1 MTNTSCSGFL
11 LSSVALLS
19 IIIALS
25 SCGNWNGF
33 GFEGPS
39 STSSP
44 YTGTATLHW
53 ESPSNRVDGSAL
65 SDISGYVIY
74 YGYSPGN
81 YTNWVDVGDV
91 EMYTVTNL
99 SPGTLYFALT
109 AYDSFGTES
118 DFSNELNKNIQ

>member
-1 MTNTSCSGFL
+1 MTKTSYSGFL
-11 LSSVALLS
+11 LYPVALFF

-33 GFEGPS
+33 GFEGTS
-39 STSSP
+39 SSSSP

-99 SPGTLYFALT
+99 PPGTLYFALT
-109 AYDSFGTES
+109 AYDSFETES
-118 DFSNELNKNIQ
+118 GFSNELTKSIE